1 MPNCA
6 ASSTSLFKIRGNVRS
21 LSSAIPHPSSLLSP
35 SRRDPS
41 AGDYGASRKAT
52 PKSQPRYP
60 LARRISTPDSR
71 PRVRLRRPTS
81 ILTHLTL
88 PAGQSKRLPTMRSTA
103 TRLQQ
108 SMLSRVVS
116 EYSREAKPAA
126 AAAAKATKR
135 ATAISLSPRELYKR
149 IGKCLAF
156 GCNPDQTQRAASLLR
171 AINNDWRNLHAV
183 SQGFYDPKNSAYT
196 TRLRD
201 GEPSHRPWLGISQVS
216 TLTQVAEQS
225 IAHFL
230 DHVLETADPQDRQEW
245 ESLRDNQT
253 RNKAL
258 TTLQCQSE
266 SSPQSR
272 AFSLLSLEPQVI
284 SAYTRLL
291 SNDYEEKSTFS
302 FKVVVYSHK
311 RMAKIADLNMRL
323 KTNSHDNKPLPWLS
337 RELKRVADLTSTDA
351 ERNAAYTD
359 AKYIGKMVSNLELGT
374 WKRPDATE
382 DFGTAAP

>member
-1 MPNCA
+1 
-6 ASSTSLFKIRGNVRS
+6 
-21 LSSAIPHPSSLLSP
+21 
-35 SRRDPS
+35 
-41 AGDYGASRKAT
+41 
-52 PKSQPRYP
+52 
-60 LARRISTPDSR
+60 
-71 PRVRLRRPTS
+71 
-81 ILTHLTL
+81 
-88 PAGQSKRLPTMRSTA
+88 
-103 TRLQQ
+103 
-108 SMLSRVVS
+108 MLSRVVS
-116 EYSREAKPAA
+116 EYSREAKPA

-201 GEPSHRPWLGISQVS
+201 GEPSHRPWL
-216 TLTQVAEQS
+216 
-225 IAHFL
+225 
-230 DHVLETADPQDRQEW
+230 
-245 ESLRDNQT
+245 
-253 RNKAL
+253 
-258 TTLQCQSE
+258 
-266 SSPQSR
+266 
-272 AFSLLSLEPQVI
+272 LLSLEPQVI

-323 KTNSHDNKPLPWLS
+323 KTNTHDNKPLPWLS

-374 WKRPDATE
+374 WKRPNATE